1 MTPQFYAYF
10 NIFKR
15 TLSAYNSRCDCKGV
29 WGGVT
34 FEQSLGTKNAN
45 EDTTIWT
52 GTFKSDVFGEQRFG
66 GTMERV
72 SDLVGTFIKEISQ
85 QTLEAC
91 MANAEGKNGWFNDK
105 PEVVKEIYDIYS
117 QLVSTEL
124 KP

>member
-66 GTMERV
+66 GTTERV
-72 SDLVGTFIKEISQ
+72 SELVGTFIKEISQ

-91 MANAEGKNGWFNDK
+91 MANAEQWYKDK
-105 PEVVKEIYDIYS
+105 PNVKDEVYQIYS
-117 QLVSTEL
+117 EL
-124 KP
+124 IGMEEQ